1 MKWMFLIL
9 SVSAFAQT
17 PAEQR
22 AKKLIDQAI
31 QALGGDNFLKM
42 EDRIET
48 GRAYSFYRDNI
59 SGRDIARIYTRYIT
73 VPTGKTSGVLGQRE
87 RDAFGKQEESAV
99 LFTENGAWEINWRGS
114 KELPKDRYD
123 RYRDST
129 FRNIFYILR
138 VRLHEPGMVFE
149 SRGADVIDNQPVD
162 IVDITDA
169 DNRMITVH
177 FHQTSHLPVRQIYSH
192 FNEQTKERDQE
203 VTLFSRYRD
212 VNGVQWPHQIHRERN
227 GEKVYEIFSESVE
240 IDKNLTDELF
250 SVPAEGSNLS
260 RPPKARK

>member
-1 MKWMFLIL
+1 MKWMFVVL
-9 SVSAFAQT
+9 SACALAQT

-22 AKKLIDQAI
+22 GKKLIDQAI

-42 EDRIET
+42 EDRIES

-73 VPTGKTSGVLGQRE
+73 VPAGKSSEVLAQRE

-99 LFTENGAWEINWRGS
+99 LFTEKSAWEINWRGS

-149 SRGADVIDNQPVD
+149 SRGSDVIDNQPVD
-162 IVDITDA
+162 IVEITDA

-177 FHQTSHLPVRQIYSH
+177 FHQTSHLPVRQVYSR
-192 FNEQTKERDQE
+192 FNDQTKERDQE
-203 VTLFSRYRD
+203 VTWYSRYRD

-227 GEKVYEIFSESVE
+227 GEKVYEIFSETVE
-240 IDKNLTDELF
+240 IDKDLTDELF
-250 SVPAEGSNLS
+250 SVPAEGSNL
-260 RPPKARK
+260 A